1 MSSVFT
7 RTLAF
12 KTHDLGADA
21 TLMLTFDQHIPG
33 LYHDKY
39 PVCWK
44 VTKFAADGPYSMHAT
59 FQSQLAFV
67 KPQIDHESDTIIDA
81 GTYKLLDVDDKTT
94 LCKDENGV
102 YHFSNV
108 ARGESGFLEA
118 KNECPL
124 VEDIALGFT
133 KPNSSQDPTPILY
146 FKSVGHGAFVKAE
159 FTPVLRAYVNAQ
171 YQETQI
177 IRGEVD
183 TEAIWEQDLAGLDQ
197 STTWVLTR
205 NKATGCYK
213 LTQA

>member
-7 RTLAF
+7 RTLTF
-12 KTHDLGADA
+12 KAHDLGDDA
-21 TLMLTFDQHIPG
+21 TLMLTFDQHIQG

-44 VTKFAADGPYSMHAT
+44 VTKFAAHGSYTARAT

-67 KPQIDHESDTIIDA
+67 KPQIDHESDTIIEA
-81 GTYKLLDVDDKTT
+81 STYKLLNVDDKTV
-94 LCKDENGV
+94 LCKDENDV
-102 YHFSNV
+102 YHFSV
-108 ARGESGFLEA
+108 SAASLS
-118 KNECPL
+118 L
-124 VEDIALGFT
+124 LWFT
-133 KPNSSQDPTPILY
+133 KPNSNQDPTPMLY
-146 FKSVGHGAFVKAE
+146 FKGVGHGAFVRAE

-183 TEAIWEQDLAGLDQ
+183 TEAIWEQDLAELPP

-213 LTQA
+213 LTEA